1 MNDKR
6 RTSFVFMRDWIPIF
20 NLLDDKSQVDELL
33 RAINSLLDD
42 EEPVINDSKVQ
53 AAWAFIGPKLQANIE
68 HYDEVSRNRAA
79 AGKKGGLASAK
90 QRQANAK
97 QTESNSEANI
107 KQIQH
112 DTDTDTDTDTVSD
125 TVTDTQLLKEKDNS
139 NELSKEKA
147 ELSLLPTN
155 AIEEPKKNKRFV
167 KPTREEVEA
176 YIFTHGLGV
185 DAGKFMD
192 HYEANGWKVG
202 RNPMKSW
209 QAALSYWDRTDS
221 ERKTQKKSESFLNL

>member
-1 MNDKR
+1 MSDKK
-6 RTSFVFMRDWIPIF
+6 RTSFVFMLDWIPIF
-20 NLLDDKSQVDELL
+20 SLLDDKSQVDELL
-33 RAINSLLDD
+33 RAISSLMND
-42 EEPVINDSKVQ
+42 EEPVITDPKVE
-53 AAWAFIGPKLQANIE
+53 AAWNFIGPKIKANVD
-68 HYDEVSRNRAA
+68 HYDEVCRNRAE

-90 QRQANAK
+90 QKQANAK
-97 QTESNSEANI
+97 QTESNREANM

-112 DTDTDTDTDTVSD
+112 DTDTDTDTVTD